1 MNDASDEIWVR
12 NEVDSPC
19 TKICTVHPVER
30 LCVGC
35 LRTIE
40 EITAWSRMTPETRAA
55 IMAELPARAPRL
67 RQRRGGRAAKLSGE
81 AAE

>member
-1 MNDASDEIWVR
+1 MRDLQDEVWVR

-19 TKICTVHPVER
+19 VKLCTIHPTER

-40 EITAWSRMTPETRAA
+40 EITAWSRMEPGTRRA
-55 IMAELPARAPRL
+55 IMAELPGRAPRL
-67 RQRRGGRAAKLSGE
+67 SHRRGGRAARLSGRE
-81 AAE
+81 AD